1 MKAERADL
9 RPDLITEWADLR
21 LERAQLRPKSPEKPK
36 KANLRPEGPGLML
49 ERHDLKPDRPV

>member
-1 MKAERADL
+1 MK
-9 RPDLITEWADLR
+9 PDLSTEWADLR
-21 LERAQLRPKSPEKPK
+21 LDRAELRPKSPEKPK